1 MLMASDARKIGPAL
15 LGAVAL
21 AATSLLGFSPAQA
34 HDELV
39 SSNPSQNAQLSQA
52 PQSLE
57 LTYSGEI
64 MDLDGVNQVRVSN
77 AAGESMTEGSPQVE
91 GKQIIQDL
99 KSDQQEGTY
108 TVSWRVVSSDGHP
121 IQGTFTYQV
130 GQGSDLASQAAGSS
144 ASSSAAESSAAPSAE
159 SAAEPS
165 ATSAQLAESAAADPL
180 SQLGS
185 GLSGPLKLVLA
196 LLGLGAL
203 GAVLT
208 LILMKMKRK

>member
-15 LGAVAL
+15 LGVVAL

-91 GKQIIQDL
+91 GKQVIQDL

-130 GQGSDLASQAAGSS
+130 GQASDLASQAAGSS
-144 ASSSAAESSAAPSAE
+144 ASSSAAESSAAS
-159 SAAEPS
+159 S
-165 ATSAQLAESAAADPL
+165 TESAAADPL

>member
-144 ASSSAAESSAAPSAE
+144 ASSSAAESSAAS
-159 SAAEPS
+159 S
-165 ATSAQLAESAAADPL
+165 TESAAADPL

>member
-91 GKQIIQDL
+91 GKQVIQDL

-144 ASSSAAESSAAPSAE
+144 ASSSAAESLAAS
-159 SAAEPS
+159 S
-165 ATSAQLAESAAADPL
+165 TESAAADPL

>member
-99 KSDQQEGTY
+99 KRDQQEGTY

-144 ASSSAAESSAAPSAE
+144 ASSSAAESSAAS
-159 SAAEPS
+159 S
-165 ATSAQLAESAAADPL
+165 TESAAADPL

>member
-57 LTYSGEI
+57 LTYSSEI
-64 MDLDGVNQVRVSN
+64 MDLEGANQVRVSN

-91 GKQIIQDL
+91 GKQVIQDL

-130 GQGSDLASQAAGSS
+130 GQASDLASQAAGSS

-159 SAAEPS
+159 SAA
-165 ATSAQLAESAAADPL
+165 ADPL
-180 SQLGS
+180 SQLGN

>member
-64 MDLDGVNQVRVSN
+64 MDLEGANQVRVSN

-91 GKQIIQDL
+91 GKQVIQDL

-130 GQGSDLASQAAGSS
+130 GQASDLASQAAGSS
-144 ASSSAAESSAAPSAE
+144 ASSSAAESSAAS
-159 SAAEPS
+159 S
-165 ATSAQLAESAAADPL
+165 TESAAADPL
-180 SQLGS
+180 SQLGN

-203 GAVLT
+203 GTVLT

>member
-64 MDLDGVNQVRVSN
+64 MDLEGVNQVRVSN

-91 GKQIIQDL
+91 GKQVIQDL

-130 GQGSDLASQAAGSS
+130 GQASDLASQAAGSS

-159 SAAEPS
+159 SAA
-165 ATSAQLAESAAADPL
+165 ADPL
-180 SQLGS
+180 SQLGN

>member
-21 AATSLLGFSPAQA
+21 AATSLLGFNPAQA

-130 GQGSDLASQAAGSS
+130 GQASDLASQAAGSS
-144 ASSSAAESSAAPSAE
+144 ASSSAAESLAAS
-159 SAAEPS
+159 S
-165 ATSAQLAESAAADPL
+165 TESAAADPL

-203 GAVLT
+203 GTVLT